1 MSALIRS
8 IGAAKPVFSV
18 TVRLFGGGPPP
29 PWSSKPVLKLVI
41 VAISAVIAE
50 DSALAQLVCSV
61 VSMEDSHD

>member
-1 MSALIRS
+1 MA
-8 IGAAKPVFSV
+8 
-18 TVRLFGGGPPP
+18 GPPP
-29 PWSSKPVLKLVI
+29 PWSSNPVLKLVI